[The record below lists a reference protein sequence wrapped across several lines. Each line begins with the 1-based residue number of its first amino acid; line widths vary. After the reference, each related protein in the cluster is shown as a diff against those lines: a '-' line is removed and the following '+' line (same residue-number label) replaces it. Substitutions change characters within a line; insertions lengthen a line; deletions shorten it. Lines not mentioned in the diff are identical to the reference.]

1 MNTETLILSGEGY
14 ALTITPEAEIQK
26 AAMLDVARSVHHV
39 RSNDESADAAYHLR
53 SLAAMRIAVDK
64 SRKEIKEPVLRI
76 GKLIDSTAK
85 NFLAEIEDE
94 ESRIRGLIGDHAT
107 EVARIAVI
115 KAEEERRAFDLAR
128 SAREFAEASQDA
140 AEASGKI
147 GDVIAAKQAEQARQ
161 DALAARMDASSDL
174 AATKVADGVR
184 FAWDFE
190 VIDLASVLRAAPEL
204 VSLEIKRAAVLSWF
218 RELEAADEDVAAAA
232 SLLNI
237 RAFRK
242 PVVSTR

>member
-1 MNTETLILSGEGY
+1 MKTETLILSGEGY

-26 AAMLDVARSVHHV
+26 AKLLDAARAVQHV
-39 RSNDESADAAYHLR
+39 RSNDESADAAHQLR
-53 SLAAMRIAVDK
+53 SLATMRIAVDK
-64 SRKEIKEPVLRI
+64 ARKEIKEPVIRI
-76 GKLIDSTAK
+76 GKLIDATAK
-85 NFLAEIEDE
+85 NFLASLDDE
-94 ESRIRGLIGDHAT
+94 ESRIRGLIGDHAN
-107 EVARIAVI
+107 EVARIAAI
-115 KAEEERRAFDLAR
+115 KAEEERRAFEIAR
-128 SAREFAEASQDA
+128 AAREAAQDAQDA

-174 AATKVADGVR
+174 AATKIADGVR

-218 RELEAADEDVAAAA
+218 RELESADEDVAAAA
-232 SLLNI
+232 SLINI

>member
-26 AAMLDVARSVHHV
+26 ATMLDVARSVQHV

-64 SRKEIKEPVLRI
+64 SRKEIKEPVIRI

-94 ESRIRGLIGDHAT
+94 ESRIRGLIGDHAN
-107 EVARIAVI
+107 EIARIAAM
-115 KAEEERRAFDLAR
+115 KAEEEHRAFDLAR
-128 SAREFAEASQDA
+128 SAREAAEAAQDA

-147 GDVIAAKQAEQARQ
+147 GDVIAAKQAEQTRQ
-161 DALAARMDASSDL
+161 DALAARMDASSAL

-204 VSLEIKRAAVLSWF
+204 VSLEIKRASVLSWF
-218 RELEAADEDVAAAA
+218 RELEAADENVAAAA

>member
-26 AAMLDVARSVHHV
+26 AKLLDVARAVQHV
-39 RSNDESADAAYHLR
+39 RSNDESADAAHGMR

-76 GKLIDSTAK
+76 GKLIDTTAK

-94 ESRIRGLIGDHAT
+94 EIRIRGLIGDHAN
-107 EVARIAVI
+107 EVARIAAI
-115 KAEEERRAFDLAR
+115 KADQERMAFAIARAAR
-128 SAREFAEASQDA
+128 AAAEAAQDV

-147 GDVIAAKQAEQARQ
+147 GDVIAAKQAEQERQ
-161 DALAARMDASSDL
+161 ATLAARHDASSDL

-190 VIDLASVLRAAPEL
+190 VEDIESVFKSAPDF
-204 VSLEIKRAAVLSWF
+204 VKLEIKRSAVLGWF
-218 RELEAADEDVAAAA
+218 RELEDADEDVAAFA
-232 SLLNI
+232 SLI
-237 RAFRK
+237 GIDAFKK